1 MWFSRPLAELSLFEA
16 LRPGVLTP
24 PSRFGV
30 AVPASSGIDGAWN
43 LDNCIHAV
51 LPSAGCARR
60 SPVPWR
66 ARPERAM
73 TCGSEP
79 AGAMTLR
86 GGRCGNTSGG
96 SSHKERERRQ
106 TEPRRRKCVGHR
118 TSMAGWTP
126 LHRRR
131 CRPVR
136 RTATARNDNTGYQ
149 AREVTWTK
157 NFRHSKICWKSWRR
171 ILPKCRPKTPPCKRS

>member
-1 MWFSRPLAELSLFEA
+1 MWFSSPLAELSLFEA

-30 AVPASSGIDGAWN
+30 VVPASGGIDGVWH
-43 LDNCIHAV
+43 LDNRIHAV

-96 SSHKERERRQ
+96 SSHKERERRP
-106 TEPRRRKCVGHR
+106 TEPRRRTCVGHR

-131 CRPVR
+131 HWPAHKAI
-136 RTATARNDNTGYQ
+136 TMHNDSTRYQ
-149 AREVTWTK
+149 PRGTVWRKRIPRST
-157 NFRHSKICWKSWRR
+157 ICWRR
-171 ILPKCRPKTPPCKRS
+171 